1 MNDWTVKL
9 LCLSRDFKNSKVV
22 PSAVHFAFQIIFFR
36 TINFVL
42 FILIIEIINLWFC
55 HVSFHTYYLIYGCS
69 CVCVKLI
76 YCMYIWCIMSLYLC
90 NHAYKKL
97 NHESCTCIYEQSNQI
112 HFVYYLGTFGAAVTI
127 ISHGQEE
134 KDLNKV
140 EKRCNTCI
148 KDLPGI
154 CISIVVLSYWIKFT
168 QHWITNY
175 S

>member
-1 MNDWTVKL
+1 
-9 LCLSRDFKNSKVV
+9 
-22 PSAVHFAFQIIFFR
+22 
-36 TINFVL
+36 
-42 FILIIEIINLWFC
+42 
-55 HVSFHTYYLIYGCS
+55 
-69 CVCVKLI
+69 
-76 YCMYIWCIMSLYLC
+76 MSPYLC

-154 CISIVVLSYWIKFT
+154 CISIDVLSY
-168 QHWITNY
+168 
-175 S
+175 

>member
-9 LCLSRDFKNSKVV
+9 LCLSRDFKNSKIV
-22 PSAVHFAFQIIFFR
+22 PSAVHFEFQIIFFL

-42 FILIIEIINLWFC
+42 FILIIEIIS
-55 HVSFHTYYLIYGCS
+55 HVSFHTYYLIYACS

-76 YCMYIWCIMSLYLC
+76 YCMYIWCIMSPYLC

-97 NHESCTCIYEQSNQI
+97 NHESCTCISNQTKI
-112 HFVYYLGTFGAAVTI
+112 TVYYLGTFGAAVTI

-168 QHWITNY
+168 QH